1 MEYLLCCNSMGYWNI
16 IGQNI
21 VIGLELMELSFLE
34 EKNSNNR
41 TLMDHL
47 AQSLY
52 FIDNKTGSQR
62 DINNT
67 ER

>member
-1 MEYLLCCNSMGYWNI
+1 
-16 IGQNI
+16 
-21 VIGLELMELSFLE
+21 MELSFLE

-47 AQSLY
+47 AQSFY